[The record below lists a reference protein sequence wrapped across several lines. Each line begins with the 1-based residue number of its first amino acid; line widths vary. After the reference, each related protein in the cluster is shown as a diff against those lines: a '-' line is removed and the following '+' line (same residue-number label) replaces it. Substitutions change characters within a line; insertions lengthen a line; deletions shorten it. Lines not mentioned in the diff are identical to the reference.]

1 MYKKLIC
8 FIMSMML
15 IFMTVGCNNN
25 NNNNEVEEEI
35 PNEEVLVEEEV
46 DVDKLREEYDEMLDI
61 MEQVLGTM
69 DMDNPTP
76 SQMMDV
82 IDILSNRQ
90 KPTQK
95 LTIELDELISQFIS
109 VGFDYYTT
117 MNESKKMDLEQEL
130 LGLFQQIEEKSL
142 EIELIINEEEV

>member
-1 MYKKLIC
+1 
-8 FIMSMML
+8 MSMML
-15 IFMTVGCNNN
+15 IFMTVGC
-25 NNNNEVEEEI
+25 NNNEVEEEI

-46 DVDKLREEYDEMLDI
+46 NVDKLREEYYEMLDI
-61 MEQVLGTM
+61 MNYVLGTM
-69 DMDNPTP
+69 DTNNPSP
-76 SQMMDV
+76 SQIMDV
-82 IDILSNRQ
+82 IDIISNRQ

>member
-8 FIMSMML
+8 FIMSIML
-15 IFMTVGCNNN
+15 VFMTVGCNNT
-25 NNNNEVEEEI
+25 VEEEL

-46 DVDKLREEYDEMLDI
+46 DVDKLREEYYEMLDI
-61 MEQVLGTM
+61 VNQVLGTI
-69 DMDNPTP
+69 DMDNPSP
-76 SQMMDV
+76 SQLMDV

-90 KPTQK
+90 KPTQQ
-95 LTIELDELISQFIS
+95 LTIELDELVSQFIS

-117 MNESKKMDLEQEL
+117 MNESKKLDLEQEL
-130 LGLFQQIEEKSL
+130 LEIFQQIEEKTM

>member
-8 FIMSMML
+8 FIMSIML
-15 IFMTVGCNNN
+15 VFMTVGCNNT
-25 NNNNEVEEEI
+25 VEEEL

-46 DVDKLREEYDEMLDI
+46 DVDKLREEYYEMLDI
-61 MEQVLGTM
+61 VNQVLGTM
-69 DMDNPTP
+69 DMDNPSP
-76 SQMMDV
+76 SQLMDV

-90 KPTQK
+90 KPTQQ
-95 LTIELDELISQFIS
+95 LTIELDELVSQFIS

-117 MNESKKMDLEQEL
+117 MNESKKLDLEQEL
-130 LGLFQQIEEKSL
+130 LEIFQQIEEKTM

>member
-15 IFMTVGCNNN
+15 IFMTVGC
-25 NNNNEVEEEI
+25 NNNEVEEEI

-46 DVDKLREEYDEMLDI
+46 DVDKLREEYYEMLDI
-61 MEQVLGTM
+61 MNYVLGTM
-69 DMDNPTP
+69 DTNNPSP
-76 SQMMDV
+76 SQIMDV
-82 IDILSNRQ
+82 IDIISNRQ

>member
-25 NNNNEVEEEI
+25 EVEEEI

-46 DVDKLREEYDEMLDI
+46 NVDKLREEYYEMLDI
-61 MEQVLGTM
+61 MNYVLGTM
-69 DMDNPTP
+69 DTNNPSP
-76 SQMMDV
+76 SQIMDV
-82 IDILSNRQ
+82 IDIISNRQ

-130 LGLFQQIEEKSL
+130 LGLFQQIDEKSL

>member
-8 FIMSMML
+8 FIMSIML

-25 NNNNEVEEEI
+25 EVEEI

-46 DVDKLREEYDEMLDI
+46 DVDKLREEYYEMLDI
-61 MEQVLGTM
+61 MDQVLGTM
-69 DMDNPTP
+69 DMDNPSP

-90 KPTQK
+90 KPTQQ
-95 LTIELDELISQFIS
+95 LTIELDELVSQFIS

>member
-8 FIMSMML
+8 FIMSIML
-15 IFMTVGCNNN
+15 VFMTVGC
-25 NNNNEVEEEI
+25 NNNEVEEEI

-46 DVDKLREEYDEMLDI
+46 DVDKLREEYYEMLDI
-61 MEQVLGTM
+61 VNQVLGTM
-69 DMDNPTP
+69 DMDNPSP
-76 SQMMDV
+76 SQLMDV

-90 KPTQK
+90 KPTQQ
-95 LTIELDELISQFIS
+95 LTIELDELVSQFIS

-117 MNESKKMDLEQEL
+117 MNESKKLDLEQEL
-130 LGLFQQIEEKSL
+130 LEIFQQIEEKTM

>member
-15 IFMTVGCNNN
+15 IFMTVGC
-25 NNNNEVEEEI
+25 NNNEVEEEI

-46 DVDKLREEYDEMLDI
+46 DVDKLREEYYEMLDI

-90 KPTQK
+90 KPTQQ
-95 LTIELDELISQFIS
+95 LTIELDELVSQFIS

-117 MNESKKMDLEQEL
+117 MNESKKLDLEQEL
-130 LGLFQQIEEKSL
+130 LEIFQQIEEKIL
-142 EIELIINEEEV
+142 EIEILINEEEL

>member
-1 MYKKLIC
+1 MCKKLIC

-25 NNNNEVEEEI
+25 EVEEEI

-46 DVDKLREEYDEMLDI
+46 NVDKLREEYYEMLDI
-61 MEQVLGTM
+61 MNYVLGTM
-69 DMDNPTP
+69 DTNNPSP
-76 SQMMDV
+76 SQIMDV
-82 IDILSNRQ
+82 IDIISNRQ

>member
-8 FIMSMML
+8 FIMSIML
-15 IFMTVGCNNN
+15 VFMTVGCNNPM
-25 NNNNEVEEEI
+25 EEEL

-46 DVDKLREEYDEMLDI
+46 NVDKLREEYYEMLDI
-61 MEQVLGTM
+61 MDQVLGIM
-69 DMDNPTP
+69 DMDNPSP
-76 SQMMDV
+76 SQLMDV

-90 KPTQK
+90 KPTQQ
-95 LTIELDELISQFIS
+95 LTIELDELVSQFIS

-117 MNESKKMDLEQEL
+117 MNESKKLDLEQEL
-130 LGLFQQIEEKSL
+130 LEIFQQIEEKTM

>member
-25 NNNNEVEEEI
+25 EVEEEI

-46 DVDKLREEYDEMLDI
+46 NVDKLREEYYEMLDI
-61 MEQVLGTM
+61 MNYVLGTM
-69 DMDNPTP
+69 DTNNPSP
-76 SQMMDV
+76 SQIMDV
-82 IDILSNRQ
+82 IDIISNRQ

>member
-25 NNNNEVEEEI
+25 EVEEEI

-46 DVDKLREEYDEMLDI
+46 DADKLREEYYEMLDI
-61 MEQVLGTM
+61 MDQVLGTM
-69 DMDNPTP
+69 DMDNPSP

-90 KPTQK
+90 KPTQQ
-95 LTIELDELISQFIS
+95 LTIELDELVSQFIS

-117 MNESKKMDLEQEL
+117 MNESKKLDLEQEL
-130 LGLFQQIEEKSL
+130 LEIFQQIEEKIL
-142 EIELIINEEEV
+142 EIEIIINEEEL